1 MQHLAGE
8 EHNLVLLR
16 NDGLIR
22 AFAHVFTVL
31 QTGIVD
37 PQLPAFEAAWFA
49 MEEVD
54 EREIARRHTLAAVV
68 AMKVEEIAFIAGR
81 DLRLHACDGELFHP
95 EFPQYFWQGSADA
108 LEH

>member
-1 MQHLAGE
+1 SEPRRALHRSDLVQHLAGE

-16 NDGLIR
+16 NEGLIR

-54 EREIARRHTLAAVV
+54 EREIARRHPLAAVV
-68 AMKVEEIAFIAGR
+68 AMKVEEIAFIAGAN
-81 DLRLHACDGELFHP
+81 LRLHPCNR
-95 EFPQYFWQGSADA
+95 EFSQS
-108 LEH
+108 E